1 MKKMH
6 NVYVSLRTPSGKWL
20 ICSLCLVWTQEVQSD
35 LEREQNSL
43 HNMDSQK
50 QDAQVRLDEMDQQR
64 SKLEGMLNEVKQKCH
79 EESQQVRNGTF

>member
-1 MKKMH
+1 MH
-6 NVYVSLRTPSGKWL
+6 SV
-20 ICSLCLVWTQEVQSD
+20 CLVWTQDVQSD

-64 SKLEGMLNEVKQKCH
+64 SKLEGMLNEVKQKCQ
-79 EESQQVRNGTF
+79 EESQQVRNINSLLKP

>member
-1 MKKMH
+1 MLKNSIRKVT
-6 NVYVSLRTPSGKWL
+6 NLQSV
-20 ICSLCLVWTQEVQSD
+20 CLVWTQDVQSD

-64 SKLEGMLNEVKQKCH
+64 SKLEGMLNEVKQKCQ
-79 EESQQVRNGTF
+79 EESQQVRNGAF